1 MKCSFDNFI
10 AVQGVKF
17 SNGLFF
23 VHKTYVDNEKKH
35 GGIEDNPS
43 EKVT

>member
-23 VHKTYVDNEKKH
+23 VHKTYVDYEKKH